1 MPTVGMVSLGCAK
14 NRVDGELML
23 GRLKDKGYEL
33 VSDPAQAEVILVN
46 TCGFIEE
53 AKQESIDAIFE
64 MAEYKKDRCRA
75 LIVTGCLSQ
84 RYGKELLEQMPE
96 ADAFL
101 GIGEIENIDQAV
113 EQALAGKRFLDNQR
127 AYCYP
132 EQEKRVLTTPGHY
145 AYVKI
150 AEGCSNRCAYC
161 AIPYIRGPLLSRPM
175 ENIEQEV
182 RQLCAAGVQE
192 INLVAQDTTRYGE
205 DLYGKPQLPELLRR
219 LSALPETRWL
229 RVLYCYPDNTS
240 DELLQLMH
248 DDPKICSYIDIPL
261 QHVHD
266 KVLREMN
273 RRGDHALIDRLYHRI
288 RELGGFALRTTMIAG
303 FPGETEEEFRYL
315 LDYVKTHPFDR
326 LGAFAYSRE
335 EGTPAAA
342 RKDQVPLRNRR
353 GRANRL
359 MRQQRPISRAFNQA
373 RVGSVVDVLVEE
385 EEMGLYVGRS
395 QWEAPET
402 DGRIYIELAENL
414 QPGQIVPVR
423 LTKAL
428 DYDMMGVLAQP

>member
-64 MAEYKKDRCRA
+64 MAEHKKDRCRA

-150 AEGCSNRCAYC
+150 AEGCSNRCA
-161 AIPYIRGPLLSRPM
+161 
-175 ENIEQEV
+175 
-182 RQLCAAGVQE
+182 
-192 INLVAQDTTRYGE
+192 
-205 DLYGKPQLPELLRR
+205 
-219 LSALPETRWL
+219 
-229 RVLYCYPDNTS
+229 
-240 DELLQLMH
+240 
-248 DDPKICSYIDIPL
+248 
-261 QHVHD
+261 
-266 KVLREMN
+266 
-273 RRGDHALIDRLYHRI
+273 
-288 RELGGFALRTTMIAG
+288 
-303 FPGETEEEFRYL
+303 
-315 LDYVKTHPFDR
+315 
-326 LGAFAYSRE
+326 
-335 EGTPAAA
+335 
-342 RKDQVPLRNRR
+342 
-353 GRANRL
+353 
-359 MRQQRPISRAFNQA
+359 
-373 RVGSVVDVLVEE
+373 
-385 EEMGLYVGRS
+385 
-395 QWEAPET
+395 
-402 DGRIYIELAENL
+402 
-414 QPGQIVPVR
+414 
-423 LTKAL
+423 
-428 DYDMMGVLAQP
+428 